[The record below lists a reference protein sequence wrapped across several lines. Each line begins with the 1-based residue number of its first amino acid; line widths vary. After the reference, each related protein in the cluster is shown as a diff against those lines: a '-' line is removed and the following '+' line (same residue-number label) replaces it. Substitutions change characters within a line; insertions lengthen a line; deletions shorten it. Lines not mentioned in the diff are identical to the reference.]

1 MVYGGHRMSLRTP
14 LSKVRGLGSAKDG
27 THHFWYQR
35 ITAIVLVPLIL
46 WICYSLIRMTT
57 MEYESVLI
65 WISSPINTLLLLALV
80 IAVFFHALLGIQ
92 VVIEDYIHTEWQ
104 KIASIILVK
113 FLVFLAGM
121 ASVLAIV
128 KIFLGL

>member
-1 MVYGGHRMSLRTP
+1 MSLRSP
-14 LSKVRGLGSAKDG
+14 LSKVRGLGSAKGG
-27 THHFWYQR
+27 TLHFWYQR

-46 WICYSLIRMTT
+46 WVCYSIVSITGMD
-57 MEYESVLI
+57 YESVI
-65 WISSPINTLLLLALV
+65 TWMSSPINALLMLALV

-104 KIASIILVK
+104 KIGSIILVK

-121 ASVLAIV
+121 ASVLAIL

>member
-1 MVYGGHRMSLRTP
+1 
-14 LSKVRGLGSAKDG
+14 
-27 THHFWYQR
+27 
-35 ITAIVLVPLIL
+35 
-46 WICYSLIRMTT
+46 MTG
-57 MEYESVLI
+57 MDYESVI
-65 WISSPINTLLLLALV
+65 TWMSSPINALLLLALV

-121 ASVLAIV
+121 ASVLAIL